1 MFPMVLWM
9 VLGIVIM
16 ERIKLKLNKL
26 TILKLNKEII
36 WNIIVIILFILSY
49 ILLEKGNPQNKWNKV
64 FVLGLFF
71 SFVVRLLYQIRKIK
85 SQQNE
90 TNNL

>member
-1 MFPMVLWM
+1 MVLWM

-71 SFVVRLLYQIRKIK
+71 SFVVRLITKERKSNK
-85 SQQNE
+85 KKW
-90 TNNL
+90 

>member
-1 MFPMVLWM
+1 MVLWM

>member
-1 MFPMVLWM
+1 MFTMVLWM

-71 SFVVRLLYQIRKIK
+71 SFVVRLITKERKSNK
-85 SQQNE
+85 KKW
-90 TNNL
+90 